1 MKTRII
7 TLIGLI
13 LTTILA
19 CNNSTSQRDTQNIV
33 SKEEINQIRGISR
46 YEGKFKIDS
55 NIILTNQNLP
65 SLIVDLDKAVLIEK
79 RTIKDIPN
87 FIRTILDSLT
97 SDNFS
102 IANPG
107 ENWQQKD
114 VVLEK
119 LPARQLVYLG
129 IGDSITLLTYFSGGI
144 GESEHILIFK
154 YQNEQIID
162 FWCGNILKIVKTRNE
177 VSDYI
182 KANKDRHWG
191 LNTNIIRL

>member
-1 MKTRII
+1 MKTRTII
-7 TLIGLI
+7 LIGLI

-19 CNNSTSQRDTQNIV
+19 CKNSTSQRVTQNID
-33 SKEEINQIRGISR
+33 SKEEINPIRGISR
-46 YEGKFKIDS
+46 YEGKLKIDS

-65 SLIVDLDKAVLIEK
+65 SLIVELDKAVLIEK

-87 FIRTILDSLT
+87 FIKTILDSLT
-97 SDNFS
+97 YDNFS

-107 ENWQQKD
+107 ENWQQTD
-114 VVLEK
+114 VVMEK

-144 GESEHILIFK
+144 AESEHILIFK
-154 YQNEQIID
+154 HQNKQVID
-162 FWCGNILKIVKTRNE
+162 FWCGNILKTVKTRNE
-177 VSDYI
+177 ISDYI

-191 LNTNIIRL
+191 LNTNIISL